1 MRLVNINYVEEGE
14 ILARP
19 IVSPFGNVLLQAGIT
34 LIQNYINRL
43 SNMGVDVIFIEDD
56 QFEDVEVY
64 TGVSAQT
71 RKAAYSTLQNLTNF
85 VKEGQLSTLGADKI
99 QALIEQMIDDLMASH
114 DILSNIVEIRDY
126 DNYTYRHSINTTVI
140 ALLLGIAMGWDNSRL
155 LEFGMGV
162 IMHDIGK
169 MKIPQEILNKKGPLT
184 ESEFIEIKK
193 HAEYGFE
200 LLRKNQDFSILSA
213 HIAFQHQEKWDGT
226 GYPRGL
232 KGTEIHE
239 FGRVAAVADV
249 YEALT
254 SKRVYREAMQPH
266 EAFEYVVSQRG
277 THFEPRVLDIFSKSI
292 AVYPSG
298 SGVKLSNGQRGNVIR
313 QNPAFPTRPY
323 VRVTH
328 EGDIRLLRPIDY
340 NLAEHPSLMI
350 VGVVNK

>member
-14 ILARP
+14 VLARP
-19 IVSPFGNVLLQAGIT
+19 IISPFGHVLLQAGIT
-34 LIQNYINRL
+34 LIKGYIDRL
-43 SNMGVDVIFIEDD
+43 TQIGVDVLFIEDD
-56 QFEDVEVY
+56 QFEDVDVY
-64 TGVSAQT
+64 TGVSSQT
-71 RKAAYSTLQNLTNF
+71 REEAFATLQNLNHF
-85 VKEGQLSTLGADKI
+85 VKEGQLTTLGSEKI
-99 QALIEQMIDDLMASH
+99 QDLIEKMIDDLLSSR

-140 ALLLGIAMGWDNSRL
+140 ALLIGIAMGWSNSRL
-155 LEFGMGV
+155 LELGMGV

-169 MKIPQEILNKKGPLT
+169 VKVPQEILNKKGPLT
-184 ESEFIEIKK
+184 EAEFAEIKK

-200 LLRKNQDFSILSA
+200 LLRKNQDFSLLSA
-213 HIAFQHQEKWDGT
+213 HIALQHQEKWDGT

-254 SKRVYREAMQPH
+254 SRRVYREAMQPH

-298 SGVKLSNGQRGNVIR
+298 SGVKLSNGQQGNVIR
-313 QNPAFPTRPY
+313 QNPSFPTRPY
-323 VRVTH
+323 VRMTH
-328 EGDIRLLRPIDY
+328 EGDIRLLHPIDY
-340 NLAEHPSLMI
+340 NLADNPSLMI
-350 VGVVNK
+350 IGVMNK